1 MKMRNYSEEIDFVSI
16 VIPAFNRYHYL
27 EELVQSIHK
36 NADLPFEIII
46 HCDNSN
52 DGTREKIL
60 SELKDKVSSIILNN
74 GLQLGLAESINR
86 CVKIAGSNFII
97 MLNADCKIEY
107 PCFRDIVNILKCQ
120 FVGSISLMSSV
131 NDERATLINDVDG
144 KDTNFQ
150 LLRGLGSGCAQAFRK
165 DTFEEIGGWFSN
177 NVASGNADVSFIIR
191 MIKAGYFIASLSR
204 EISPVRNLSMDR
216 ERNKD
221 STISRGQYDCSY
233 PKLFGL
239 QKSKYLKLFNIHQS
253 KYKFLD
259 EKVGNEIYSI
269 LSRKRYE
276 SAANAMQVTYKE
288 EGGDTNLHYW
298 HTFMERMIKEDYT
311 IDIEEAKKC
320 GCGHDKWI
328 DMIYEHKLIKR
339 KRDHYG

>member
-1 MKMRNYSEEIDFVSI
+1 MKEEIKHYSDELDFISI

-27 EELVQSIHK
+27 EELVQSIH
-36 NADLPFEIII
+36 NNSDLPFEIIV

-60 SELKDKVSSIILNN
+60 SELKDKVSSVILNN

-86 CVKIAGSNFII
+86 CVKIAGSNFLI

-107 PCFRDIVNILKCQ
+107 PCFKDIVNILKCQ
-120 FVGSISLMSSV
+120 FVGSISLMTAIQDV
-131 NDERATLINDVDG
+131 NATLINEG
-144 KDTNFQ
+144 TKFQ

-165 DTFEEIGGWFSN
+165 DTFEEIGGWFSHN
-177 NVASGNADVSFIIR
+177 TASGNADVSYIIR
-191 MIKAGYFIASLSR
+191 TIKAGYFIASLSR
-204 EISPVRNLSMDR
+204 EMPPVRNLSMDR

-233 PKLFGL
+233 PLLFGL
-239 QKSKYLKLFNIHQS
+239 QKSKYLKLFNIHQMRRS
-253 KYKFLD
+253 VLD
-259 EKVGNEIYSI
+259 EKVGEEIYKS

-276 SAANAMQVTYKE
+276 DAANAMQVTYKE
-288 EGGDTNLHYW
+288 EEGDTNLHYW

-328 DMIYEHKLIKR
+328 DKIYEHKKY
-339 KRDHYG
+339 KS